1 MGERLPSL
9 HSVSVRQLPD
19 GLAKEEKS
27 MSKLQKEI
35 RDALSPEAVA
45 LIVAYL
51 QPVSST
57 NRKAVREVEWFSG
70 ELVKMLGGS
79 KALKGLFD
87 EVGV

>member
-1 MGERLPSL
+1 
-9 HSVSVRQLPD
+9 
-19 GLAKEEKS
+19 